1 MRTERDID
9 KTPQGSTSRRQAVH
23 PESDTDLFF
32 LCFPL
37 DQISLLSMIIELLRP
52 VQVGDPYRP
61 ERIIIQSHEA
71 AITTVGWQ
79 REPMVFSTFE
89 FSSTTVPLSKAF
101 HFSQKEL
108 DNWSA
113 HREASGANANM
124 DFPQSPI
131 SWAGIADCEKNHI
144 LDPDSLRIVESSG
157 LVGQVVPLQVTSFSC
172 SRTRSQNR

>member
-1 MRTERDID
+1 
-9 KTPQGSTSRRQAVH
+9 
-23 PESDTDLFF
+23 
-32 LCFPL
+32 
-37 DQISLLSMIIELLRP
+37 MIIELLRP
-52 VQVGDPYRP
+52 VDVGDLYRP
-61 ERIIIQSHEA
+61 ERIIIQSHKA

-79 REPMVFSTFE
+79 RERIIFSALE
-89 FSSTTVPLSKAF
+89 FSSTAAPLPKAS

-108 DNWSA
+108 DDWSA

-124 DFPQSPI
+124 DFPQSPT

-172 SRTRSQNR
+172 SCTRRQNR